1 MHRNTT
7 GGRNSE
13 TGFIIIVT
21 YQNRNSI
28 YWILIPINDSELRL
42 TGAGGFII
50 FLEGPENAFL
60 LLMIVLRP
68 GRTLKSEFVCF
79 SITGYQARVEN
90 VTGAPRRCPE
100 YMVGYK
106 LL

>member
-7 GGRNSE
+7 GERNSE
-13 TGFIIIVT
+13 TGFIIVT

-50 FLEGPENAFL
+50 FLTGKAFL
-60 LLMIVLRP
+60 LFIIVLRA
-68 GRTLKSEFVCF
+68 GRTLKGKLEGF
-79 SITGYQARVEN
+79 SIS
-90 VTGAPRRCPE
+90 
-100 YMVGYK
+100 
-106 LL
+106 